1 MPARRVGESWLAAHV
16 ETYIAANH
24 GYFAHDLIRFPA
36 VMIDWHVV
44 RQFGHAFLGQEPCDQ
59 NVRVRK
65 IHLANP
71 CVREL
76 RTNLEAPTLLI
87 IKEGGKNRRRVEIRV
102 RQKVDRAIHSNEPD

>member
-1 MPARRVGESWLAAHV
+1 MSARCVRESRLTAHL
-16 ETYIAANH
+16 ETHITPNH
-24 GYFAHDLIRFPA
+24 RYFAYDLIRFPA
-36 VMIDWHVV
+36 VIVDWHVV

-71 CVREL
+71 CIREL

-87 IKEGGKNRRRVEIRV
+87 IKEGGKNGRRVEIRV
-102 RQKVDRAIHSNEPD
+102 